1 MSILL
6 NYLDLA
12 EKQRTLEVDPLPSEM
27 EMLQFREYLDKLQI
41 EKFRRYD
48 EITNYRVDIQSILV
62 SLEITNLDDFDAAL
76 INDETI
82 KPTTSNIQKLK
93 ELHNSFERKMKLM
106 SSHITD
112 MRNKLQSLWKYCEV
126 PEREQKRFANYV
138 KNTQTT
144 YEKLST
150 EIERCEQI
158 KRDNIKHFIV
168 KVREEI
174 VQYWD
179 KCLKSQAERLRFSSF
194 NTTIFNEDLLE
205 LHEDE
210 LRGLKSFYEHN
221 EEIFK
226 LYHERN
232 DMWQQMEVLMNKESD
247 PKRYNNRGGQLL
259 KEEKDRKTIGMKLP
273 KMEARLIDMVNNYE
287 LQCNKAFTVDGVRI
301 QDIIERDYEKKRQ
314 EKITKSGKKLV
325 ATPARTPYRAN
336 ITGMRTPLTVEQT
349 LINRTSQLKSSQMR
363 LAPTP
368 RTYKANATSSSN
380 ASSIR
385 SVTTANGKRKL
396 PPMVTVP
403 QAKRKLLSALSS
415 PSMNNN
421 VLKPINSNTVARPL
435 SRSKPPMNKS
445 IGLKVY
451 NVGSV
456 IKRRSKSR
464 KSMSKRRNS
473 MMRNDAPTVVINS
486 TQDMTLTSNTT
497 SYEGF
502 EVRIIL
508 FLVNRLLL
516 TTEFSVVLELC
527 R

>member
-1 MSILL
+1 M
-6 NYLDLA
+6 
-12 EKQRTLEVDPLPSEM
+12 DPLPSEM
-27 EMLQFREYLDKLQI
+27 EMLHFREYLDELQC
-41 EKFRRYD
+41 EKFRRF
-48 EITNYRVDIQSILV
+48 EQISNYRVDIQSILV
-62 SLEITNLDDFDAAL
+62 SLEITNLDDFDGAL

-82 KPTTSNIQKLK
+82 KPTTSNIHKLK
-93 ELHNSFERKMKLM
+93 ELHHSFDRKMKLM
-106 SSHITD
+106 SSHIAD
-112 MRNKLQSLWKYCEV
+112 MRIKLQSLWKYCEV

-138 KNTQTT
+138 KNNQTT

-150 EIERCEQI
+150 EIQRCEQI
-158 KRDNIKHFIV
+158 KRDNIKHFIT

-174 VQYWD
+174 VLYWD
-179 KCLKSQAERLRFSSF
+179 MCLKSQAERIRFSSF

-210 LRGLKSFYEHN
+210 LRGLKLFYERN

-259 KEEKDRKTIGMKLP
+259 KEEKDRKIIGMKLP
-273 KMEARLIDMVNNYE
+273 KMEARLIEMVNNYE
-287 LQCNKAFTVDGVRI
+287 MQSNKAFTADGIRI
-301 QDIIERDYEKKRQ
+301 QDIIEGDYEKKRQ
-314 EKITKSGKKLV
+314 EKITKSGKKIV

-349 LINRTSQLKSSQMR
+349 IINRTSQLKSSQMR
-363 LAPTP
+363 LAPPTP
-368 RTYKANATSSSN
+368 RNYNQGNATSSSN

-415 PSMNNN
+415 PSVTN
-421 VLKPINSNTVARPL
+421 VLKPRNTATPAL
-435 SRSKPPMNKS
+435 QRSKPNINKS
-445 IGLKVY
+445 LGLKVY

-464 KSMSKRRNS
+464 KSMSKKRSS
-473 MMRNDAPTVVINS
+473 MMKNGIPTVFINS
-486 TQDMTLTSNTT
+486 TQDLTLTSNTT

-508 FLVNRLLL
+508 CLSIDF
-516 TTEFSVVLELC
+516 T
-527 R
+527 

>member
-1 MSILL
+1 
-6 NYLDLA
+6 
-12 EKQRTLEVDPLPSEM
+12 M
-27 EMLQFREYLDKLQI
+27 EMLQFREYLDELQC
-41 EKFRRYD
+41 EKFRRYE
-48 EITNYRVDIQSILV
+48 EISNYRMDIQSILV
-62 SLEITNLDDFDAAL
+62 SLEITNLDDFDGAL

-82 KPTTSNIQKLK
+82 KPTASNIQKLK
-93 ELHNSFERKMKLM
+93 ELHHSFDRKMKLM
-106 SSHITD
+106 SSHISD

-144 YEKLST
+144 YEKLSS

-158 KRDNIKHFIV
+158 KRDNIKHFIT

-174 VQYWD
+174 VEYWE

-314 EKITKSGKKLV
+314 EKITKSGKKLA

-349 LINRTSQLKSSQMR
+349 IINRTSQLKGSQMR

-368 RTYKANATSSSN
+368 RTFNKANATSSSN

-385 SVTTANGKRKL
+385 SVTTTNGKRKL

-421 VLKPINSNTVARPL
+421 VLKPINSNSQARPL
-435 SRSKPPMNKS
+435 LSRNKPPMNKS

-464 KSMSKRRNS
+464 KSMSKRKNS

-486 TQDMTLTSNTT
+486 TQDLTLTSNTT

-502 EVRIIL
+502 EVRI
-508 FLVNRLLL
+508 RLSLL
-516 TTEFSVVLELC
+516 QFG
-527 R
+527 